1 MNLCVRILDY
11 GVGNI
16 HSVTRAFSIFTDD
29 VSVAKDSKDI
39 ETATHLVLP
48 GVGAFGTAVDQ
59 IRKRGLEESVMNFA
73 ENGRPLLG
81 ICVGMQIMAETGY
94 EDGTHTGL
102 GLFAGEVQNLANR
115 KLDASVLIP
124 NMGWRGVTSTHGV
137 ETSDQELVPREKRSY
152 YFAHS
157 YEFLPSDPHNVSA
170 VTDFYN
176 HSIVAAVQN
185 NNIFGVQFHPEKS
198 GTDGLRIMERFLSF
212 R

>member
-1 MNLCVRILDY
+1 MNLRLRILDY

-29 VSVAKDSKDI
+29 VSVAKDSHDI

-59 IRKRGLEESVMNFA
+59 IRMRGLEESVMDFA
-73 ENGRPLLG
+73 KNGHPLLG
-81 ICVGMQIMAETGY
+81 ICVGMQILAETGH
-94 EDGTHTGL
+94 EDGKHVGL

-115 KLDASVLIP
+115 DLDTSVLIP

-137 ETSDQELVPREKRSY
+137 ESNDQDLVPGEKRSY

-157 YEFLPSDPHNVSA
+157 YEFLPANPQDVSA

-176 HSIVAAVQN
+176 HSIVAAIQK

-198 GTDGLRIMERFLSF
+198 GIDGLRIMEKFLSF